1 MPEKSLFLLIP
12 LIFIM
17 VGVFLVFMG
26 IRNKNSFIRKQE
38 RCTKHLY
45 GVVKNMI
52 YCDMTIGNPAVS
64 GYSCTYYPVYSCIL
78 DGVSVDLK
86 AKFGLRKDSFYKG
99 QRVNIYVKEDNWTYK
114 MYKIFW
120 GIGFPFVFLGFASMF
135 LFIVLI

>member
-17 VGVFLVFMG
+17 VGVFLVFIG

-38 RCTKHLY
+38 RCTKHLH

-64 GYSCTYYPVYSCIL
+64 DYSCTYYPVYTCIL
-78 DGVSVDLK
+78 DGVTVDLK

-99 QRVNIYVKEDNWTYK
+99 QRVNIYK
-114 MYKIFW
+114 
-120 GIGFPFVFLGFASMF
+120 S
-135 LFIVLI
+135 